1 MAELAGVFAA
11 SHAPLI
17 ARDWHLFAEP
27 LKAKVTSAYQRL
39 GARVNAAQADII
51 VEIAPDHWS
60 NFFINNLPNVCIGVG
75 ATHTGPPEPFLKAFG
90 PTTLAG
96 DPAFATHLLETAL
109 DEGFEPSVSHQ
120 LTLDHGFCIP
130 LWRMEL
136 DPLPPIVPIVIN
148 SLEPPMIT
156 IARCF
161 AWGRL
166 LARAIASY
174 AADVRIA
181 IVASGGLSH
190 SIGEPTMGA
199 IDEVF
204 DAGCIAALEAGGEAE
219 VLAYLQRTLAGA
231 GNGAAEVRNWVTAH
245 GAAGSR
251 GFELIEYLAIPEVYV
266 GCAWAAWNLAA

>member
-11 SHAPLI
+11 SHAPLL
-17 ARDWHLFAEP
+17 ARDWHLFEEP

-39 GARVNAAQADII
+39 GARLNAAKADII

-75 ATHTGPPEPFLKAFG
+75 ATHTGPPEPFMKGFG
-90 PTTLAG
+90 HATLAG
-96 DPAFATHLLETAL
+96 DPEFATHLLETAL
-109 DEGFEPSVSHQ
+109 ENGFEPSVSHQ
-120 LTLDHGFCIP
+120 LALDHGFCIP

-136 DPLPPIVPIVIN
+136 EPLPRIVPIVIN
-148 SLEPPMIT
+148 SLEPPMIS
-156 IARCF
+156 IARSF
-161 AWGRL
+161 AWGKL

-174 AADVRIA
+174 PADARIA

-190 SIGEPTMGA
+190 SIGEPTMGT
-199 IDEVF
+199 IDEIF
-204 DAGCIAALEAGGEAE
+204 DAGCIAALESGGDGA
-219 VLAYLQRTLAGA
+219 VLAFLERALAGA
-231 GNGAAEVRNWVTAH
+231 GNGAAEVRNWVAAH